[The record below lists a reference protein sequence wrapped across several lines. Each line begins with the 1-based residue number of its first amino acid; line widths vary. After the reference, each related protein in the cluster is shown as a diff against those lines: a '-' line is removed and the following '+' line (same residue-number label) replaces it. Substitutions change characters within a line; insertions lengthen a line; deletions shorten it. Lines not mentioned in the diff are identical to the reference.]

1 MNKLILLSK
10 ALASQGLESESGIIK
25 KIAREYMN
33 IVSSTG
39 LSNELYENIRALES
53 EIASWYRNTKE
64 YIMEHIS
71 KNNPN
76 VTYGV
81 IDDAVRGCLYDWTS
95 AYSINNNLNDTGI
108 PPWFFDFFESKIFP
122 LIKESFSTAIDKLP
136 SDSSTKSEL
145 KSWLS
150 QSTLDQLGA
159 PNLYEAIDS
168 GAEFWIVL
176 IRNTIHEI
184 HHNILNH
191 SAWQRFSEFGANENK
206 YNALDAVE
214 EGFTISIQEIG
225 MGRQR
230 DEQTMVLT
238 LSRNISD
245 FLLPILKRMIDA
257 YDPAAGGFL
266 NSLKKNWD
274 KIYLHIDDINTD
286 EMGIKVP
293 GDKKQFLID
302 ILNDSKQSLDSWGPI
317 NWTEV
322 GRLIQAS
329 VNRVWNK
336 KNEDGE
342 YKWDFLTG
350 DDEKLLI
357 NFMEDM
363 EKNSK
368 KFRRLW
374 EEGLEES
381 FPIALA
387 AVSSCIE
394 EELSRAAT
402 EESEEEL

>member
-1 MNKLILLSK
+1 MNKLNLLSK
-10 ALASQGLESESGIIK
+10 ALASYGLSSESGMIN
-25 KIAREYMN
+25 KIAREYMST
-33 IVSSTG
+33 VARTG
-39 LSNELYENIRALES
+39 LSSELYENIRALES
-53 EIASWYRNTKE
+53 DIASWHKNTRE
-64 YIMEHIS
+64 YLIEHVS
-71 KNNPN
+71 RNNPN
-76 VTYGV
+76 ATYGA
-81 IDDAVRGCLYDWTS
+81 IHESIQACLYDWIE
-95 AYSINNNLNDTGI
+95 AYGINNNLNDTGI

-122 LIKESFSTAIDKLP
+122 LIKESFLRAIEKLP

-168 GAEFWIVL
+168 GSEFWIVL

-214 EGFTISIQEIG
+214 EGLTISIQEIG
-225 MGRQR
+225 MGRQS

-238 LSRNISD
+238 LSGNISD
-245 FLLPILKRMIDA
+245 FLLPTLRRTIDA

-293 GDKKQFLID
+293 GDKRQFLID
-302 ILNDSKQSLDSWGPI
+302 ILNDSKDALDSWSPI

-322 GRLIQAS
+322 GGLIQAS

-374 EEGLEES
+374 EDGLEES
-381 FPIALA
+381 YPIALA
-387 AVSSCIE
+387 AVSGCIE
-394 EELSRAAT
+394 ESLARSANEDA
-402 EESEEEL
+402 EEEF